1 MIEPPQDDPGPD
13 VISRQAYNAFL
24 RRHNAMMFNY
34 FKMNLFK
41 AALTSDLRSM
51 VAQQDQTSIMIK
63 KMYRVP
69 TTAQRE
75 GKGKAPANEVPDEDI
90 GAEVED
96 DDNDVAAFN

>member
-1 MIEPPQDDPGPD
+1 
-13 VISRQAYNAFL
+13 
-24 RRHNAMMFNY
+24 MMFNY

-63 KMYRVP
+63 KMYRVA

-75 GKGKAPANEVPDEDI
+75 GKGKAPAGINEVPDEDI